1 MTQKEIEPTIPQDPP
16 AIRAVAMPADTNPA
30 GDIFGGWL
38 MSQMDLAAGS
48 AATLRAQGR
57 CVTVAVEGMSFLSPV
72 LVGDEVSLY
81 ARLVGTGR
89 SSMRIAVEAWRRH
102 REGNELVKVT
112 EAIFTCVAVDR
123 ERKPRTLPPA
133 GTAP

>member
-1 MTQKEIEPTIPQDPP
+1 MIQNEVKPSFSQDAP

-38 MSQMDLAAGS
+38 MSQMDLAAGNT
-48 AATLRAQGR
+48 ATLRAQGR
-57 CVTVAVEGMSFLSPV
+57 SVTVAVEGMSFLSPV

-81 ARLVGTGR
+81 ARVVGTGR

-102 REGNELVKVT
+102 RESKELVKVT

-133 GTAP
+133 DAS

>member
-1 MTQKEIEPTIPQDPP
+1 MRLLVTSATGANGNGYGVLLTFDGGGRPLGKFSDDARIADP
-16 AIRAVAMPADTNPA
+16 R
-30 GDIFGGWL
+30 GL
-38 MSQMDLAAGS
+38 
-48 AATLRAQGR
+48 
-57 CVTVAVEGMSFLSPV
+57 AVEGDTRLLF

-81 ARLVGTGR
+81 TRLIGTCR

-102 REGNELVKVT
+102 RESTELVKVT

-133 GTAP
+133 DAVP